1 MFAITLPDCLGLRN
15 GMLTVWVAPR
25 AVFWRQNERAS
36 SGHGHHVSLG
46 VVRDGG
52 SRREAEGGVIWGAC
66 LLRVRF
72 LEAQSWGVA
81 KWLLLGMAFGGDQDI
96 VHGVITAGSLLFLR
110 GGTGYHCRW

>member
-1 MFAITLPDCLGLRN
+1 
-15 GMLTVWVAPR
+15 MLTVWVAPR
-25 AVFWRQNERAS
+25 AVLWRQNERAG

-52 SRREAEGGVIWGAC
+52 SRREAERGVVRGAR

-81 KWLLLGMAFGGDQDI
+81 ERLLLGMAFGGDQDI
-96 VHGVITAGSLLFLR
+96 VHGVIAAGSLLLLR
-110 GGTGYHCRW
+110 GGAGDHCGW